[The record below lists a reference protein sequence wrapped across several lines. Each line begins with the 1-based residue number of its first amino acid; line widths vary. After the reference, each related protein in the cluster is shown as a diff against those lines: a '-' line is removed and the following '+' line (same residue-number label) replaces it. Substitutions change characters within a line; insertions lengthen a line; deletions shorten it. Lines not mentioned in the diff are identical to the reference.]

1 MHITQISATTG
12 SNGEQFKNQ
21 VGINLQSLQ
30 DQSSSSDTSP
40 ITEPS
45 STTMS
50 SFISMD
56 NSSSDPFDMGTQPVM
71 FMSDNR
77 TPVITDIGLV
87 VVVIMFITCLL
98 LLLVL
103 LPSIRVNKWRNFLC
117 LLLVITIGASVPFS
131 LMSNTWMVG
140 RVELDSVPYD
150 SSFRDKFSGLLKVEI
165 GLSSMNISL
174 IGTVIRESSR
184 ESIYGEQPTEIA
196 QQVLYNE
203 RFYFEKPDEMQIEHL
218 NALRRGL
225 PYPILSVTEFFS
237 NDSDGF
243 NWTRQIR
250 RAAFYTCSFL
260 YITFIFWLITL
271 CIMSVIPAYFLSMLR
286 ITCILSAISY
296 LNYLVSSII
305 MSPSII
311 SVYNHW
317 LIFTA
322 NNTILLSAIS
332 SILAYYCAK
341 YIDMRFK
348 SEDPNEPLT
357 IIDSESYLRDRK
369 ILDSNQKEI
378 LAYRPK
384 MFRIAG
390 VKTNSV
396 VIPIG
401 DIEEKFAKTST

>member
-1 MHITQISATTG
+1 
-12 SNGEQFKNQ
+12 
-21 VGINLQSLQ
+21 
-30 DQSSSSDTSP
+30 
-40 ITEPS
+40 
-45 STTMS
+45 
-50 SFISMD
+50 
-56 NSSSDPFDMGTQPVM
+56 
-71 FMSDNR
+71 
-77 TPVITDIGLV
+77 
-87 VVVIMFITCLL
+87 
-98 LLLVL
+98 
-103 LPSIRVNKWRNFLC
+103 
-117 LLLVITIGASVPFS
+117 
-131 LMSNTWMVG
+131 MVG